1 MASRRRRRPDLDV
14 FMAEH
19 GLKDMDGFLGKRPMT
34 AVEMSLARQGMI
46 SEFFDAARAGNAE
59 RVQRLLKTEYRVA
72 MVRATTPNGATAFF
86 IACEKVSWA
95 AVCRTWLAAVS
106 GAAPG
111 RIWVGC
117 RARLWQLGTRRG
129 AYSRPRWPAPAA
141 RSDACIRACTWFGV
155 RSSRRTG
162 RV

>member
-34 AVEMSLARQGMI
+34 TVEMSLARQGMI

-86 IACEKVSWA
+86 IACEKVSGPQCA
-95 AVCRTWLAAVS
+95 AR
-106 GAAPG
+106 GASWPLCEWGSAG
-111 RIWVGC
+111 AGC
-117 RARLWQLGTRRG
+117 AARLWQLGTRRG

-141 RSDACIRACTWFGV
+141 LSDACIRACTWFVV
-155 RSSRRTG
+155 RSSRRIG